1 MCKADSKVMKKLL
14 FPVLLMLVALT
25 ASAQKK
31 EVHILSINDPH
42 AAIDQFP
49 RLGYVADSLR
59 ALYPDLLILSAGDNR
74 SGDPINDMFDI
85 PAYPM
90 VALMNQVGFHATAV
104 GNHEFDS
111 NQDGLARL
119 INLSAFSTL
128 CANMEPDAKWK
139 MHVKP
144 YQKFDVGGVIVG
156 VLGVTALGSM
166 GTPESHPMRL
176 TDIKFMDPLE
186 TIKQYEFLRKECD
199 VVLLLS
205 HLGYNDDVKFSA
217 QLPWVDIIVGG
228 HSHTQLEGGE
238 IHNGIL
244 ITQNMKSLKNATHS
258 TLVLENGKVVGKKAE
273 RIAIDKQGNK
283 NATLAELVRFFS
295 ENPAFRRVLAV
306 AETPF
311 DNNEELGCMV
321 CDAYM
326 AETGADLSYQNAGG
340 VRIDSHAAGNMTV
353 GDVMQMDPFQN
364 DAVEVSVTGK
374 ELADM
379 LISCYDNDKQ
389 RFPYVGGMSCD
400 VTINPADGKIKKLV
414 LFGKDGKKLNLKKTY
429 RVVSNSYTVA
439 VSPTSRADQGHSIG
453 ITTPDLIKN
462 YLEHQGRISY
472 QGKKCLNIIK

>member
-1 MCKADSKVMKKLL
+1 MGEMKK
-14 FPVLLMLVALT
+14 FMMSALLMLVALT
-25 ASAQKK
+25 ASAQKR

-74 SGDPINDMFDI
+74 SGDPVNDMFDI

-119 INLSAFSTL
+119 IGLSTFSTL

-144 YQKFDVGGVIVG
+144 YQKFDVGGVMVG
-156 VLGVTALGSM
+156 VLGITALGSM

-176 TDIKFMDPLE
+176 TDIKFMEPLE
-186 TIKQYEFLRKECD
+186 TIKKYEFLRKECD
-199 VVLLLS
+199 IVLLLS
-205 HLGYNDDVKFSA
+205 HLGFADDVKFSA
-217 QLPWVDIIVGG
+217 ELPWVDIIVGG
-228 HSHTQLEGGE
+228 HSHTQLDGGE
-238 IHNGIL
+238 MHNGIL
-244 ITQNMKSLKNATHS
+244 ITQNAKSLKYATHS
-258 TLVLENGKVVGKKAE
+258 TLVLDGKQITSKKAE
-273 RIAIDKQGNK
+273 CIAVAGGQNT
-283 NATLAELVRFFS
+283 NHTLAELVRYFS
-295 ENPAFRRVLAV
+295 ENPAFKRVLAV

-311 DNNEELGCMV
+311 DNSEELGCMV

-340 VRIDSHAAGNMTV
+340 VRVESHEAGNMTV
-353 GDVMQMDPFQN
+353 GDVMKMDPFQN
-364 DAVEVSVTGK
+364 DAVELNVTGK
-374 ELADM
+374 ELAEM

-389 RFPYVGGMSCD
+389 RFPYVGGMTCD

-414 LFGKDGKKLNLKKTY
+414 LWDKDGKKLNLKKTY

-439 VSPTSRADQGHSIG
+439 VSPTKRADQGHSVG

-472 QGKKCLNIIK
+472 QGKKCLNITK

>member
-1 MCKADSKVMKKLL
+1 MGEMKK
-14 FPVLLMLVALT
+14 FMMSALLMLVALT
-25 ASAQKK
+25 ASAQKR

-74 SGDPINDMFDI
+74 SGDPVNDMFDI

-119 INLSAFSTL
+119 IGLSTFSTL

-144 YQKFDVGGVIVG
+144 YQKFDVGGVMVG
-156 VLGVTALGSM
+156 VLGITALGSM

-186 TIKQYEFLRKECD
+186 TIKKYEFLRKECD
-199 VVLLLS
+199 IVLLLS
-205 HLGYNDDVKFSA
+205 HLGFADDVKFSA
-217 QLPWVDIIVGG
+217 ELPWVDIIVGG
-228 HSHTQLEGGE
+228 HSHTQLDGGE
-238 IHNGIL
+238 MHNGIL
-244 ITQNMKSLKNATHS
+244 ITQNAKSLKYATHS
-258 TLVLENGKVVGKKAE
+258 TLVLDGKQITSKKAE
-273 RIAIDKQGNK
+273 CIAVAGGQNT
-283 NATLAELVRFFS
+283 NHTLAELVRYFS
-295 ENPAFRRVLAV
+295 ENPAFKRVLAV

-311 DNNEELGCMV
+311 DNSEELGCMV

-340 VRIDSHAAGNMTV
+340 VRVESHEAGNMTV
-353 GDVMQMDPFQN
+353 GDVMKMDPFQN
-364 DAVEVSVTGK
+364 DAVELNVTGK
-374 ELADM
+374 ELAEM

-389 RFPYVGGMSCD
+389 RFPYVGGMTCD

-414 LFGKDGKKLNLKKTY
+414 LWDKDGKKLNLKKTY

-439 VSPTSRADQGHSIG
+439 VSPTKRADQGHSVG

-472 QGKKCLNIIK
+472 QGKKCLKIAK